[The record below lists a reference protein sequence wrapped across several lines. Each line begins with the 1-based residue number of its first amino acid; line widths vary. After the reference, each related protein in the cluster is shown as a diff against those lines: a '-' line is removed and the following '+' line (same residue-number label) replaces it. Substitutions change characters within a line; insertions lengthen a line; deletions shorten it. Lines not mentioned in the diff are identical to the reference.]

1 MTKSWQEAYQ
11 DFDSMTVPELR
22 GQIIRMSGPHH
33 PIQNPLSKTTTIH
46 RTGKKMD
53 LIQYLIFKEY
63 PDLGYQYAKTNSPP
77 PFDEAAL
84 WVKLKYEMWLDTPE
98 GFLATGRSFDA
109 INHQDINS

>member
-1 MTKSWQEAYQ
+1 MTKSWQERYQ

-22 GQIIRMSGPHH
+22 DLIKHWQGWGDQPAS
-33 PIQNPLSKTTTIH
+33 
-46 RTGKKMD
+46 GKKMD

-63 PDLGYQYAKTNSPP
+63 PDLGYQFEKTNNPITSK
-77 PFDEAAL
+77 ASL
-84 WVKLKYEMWLDTPE
+84 WVNLKYELWLDTPE